1 MLEDQR
7 YDLSLLRDSLRETA
21 EQAERLERAL
31 TKIGLL
37 LPPLADKPR
46 AGERNAKRAPRS

>member
-7 YDLSLLRDSLRETA
+7 YDLSVLRDSLRETA

-31 TKIGLL
+31 R
-37 LPPLADKPR
+37 AD
-46 AGERNAKRAPRS
+46 AILTDLS